1 MFIIE
6 ISTNGEVS
14 ACTKRGNEIG
24 KRSTLYSGLL
34 DCTKSGDC
42 EAACRYVME
51 NHKPEFRT
59 VRKTGDKYA
68 NVLASDIELEA
79 CARSIYFESDTDFA
93 IRDNAELYL
102 VWQAAHDVCQA

>member
-6 ISTNGEVS
+6 IQPSGDVSVCRKNG
-14 ACTKRGNEIG
+14 AEIG
-24 KRSTLYSGLL
+24 KRSTLYSDLL

-42 EAACRYVME
+42 ETACRYVIE

-59 VRKTGDKYA
+59 VRKTGDQYA
-68 NVLASDIELEA
+68 NVLASDNELQS

-93 IRDNAELYL
+93 VRDNAELYL
-102 VWQAAHDVCQA
+102 VWQAAHDVCQR